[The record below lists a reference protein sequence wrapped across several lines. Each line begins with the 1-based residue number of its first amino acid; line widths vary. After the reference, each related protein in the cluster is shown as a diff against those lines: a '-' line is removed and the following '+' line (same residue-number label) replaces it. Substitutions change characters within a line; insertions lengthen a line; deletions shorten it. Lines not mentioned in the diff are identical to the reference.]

1 MINLN
6 IIKADISDP
15 EYKSELYELVMKY
28 QIYQYKSETCNG
40 PYVSGERYSKGFPQP
55 LSEITFAPPDLYY
68 YIYRRTKSKN
78 Q

>member
-1 MINLN
+1 
-6 IIKADISDP
+6 
-15 EYKSELYELVMKY
+15 MKY

-68 YIYRRTKSKN
+68 YIYRRTKSED
-78 Q
+78 QWVVSYHASTLLL